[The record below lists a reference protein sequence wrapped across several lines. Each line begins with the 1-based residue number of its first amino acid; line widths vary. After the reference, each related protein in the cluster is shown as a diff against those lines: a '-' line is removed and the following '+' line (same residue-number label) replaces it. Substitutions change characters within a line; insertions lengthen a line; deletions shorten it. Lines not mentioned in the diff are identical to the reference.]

1 MAERVL
7 ANLEAKFTE
16 GNYYDILQ
24 SYKALYNRFSTQK
37 KYKETVTLLESGCNK
52 FLEYK
57 QWNCAADLAK
67 LLIECYKNF
76 KIQYSDESK
85 EPIIKIFK
93 NFKGEC
99 AGKISFMRDA
109 IEWSSKNGG
118 DSKGSEEFHTLLA
131 ITLSEEGDYIDA
143 QKHFI
148 FGNDYFSFCEMLK
161 NWTEDVDEEEKDLY
175 ITRAI
180 FGLLC
185 LKKLKQ
191 ASDLYNLFT
200 TKVIKGDPSPLLNF
214 DRFLLLTLERD
225 ALPLFNLLRQ
235 KYERSLKR
243 DPQFKKF
250 LDQIANIFYNVPIQ
264 SGGGL
269 GGMLSNLL
277 SGFGGGGMGMG
288 GGNSSGGG
296 LASMEVDGPTIED
309 EMD

>member
-1 MAERVL
+1 MDKVL
-7 ANLEAKFTE
+7 ENLEKRFTE

-37 KYKETVTLLESGCNK
+37 KYKDIVSLLESGCNK

-67 LLIECYKNF
+67 LLVETYKNF
-76 KIQYSDESK
+76 KTQYSDESK

-109 IEWSSKNGG
+109 IEWSSKNGS
-118 DSKGSEEFHTLLA
+118 DSKGSEEFHSLLA
-131 ITLSEEGDYIDA
+131 ISLSEEGDYIDA

-161 NWTEDVDEEEKDLY
+161 NWTEDVDDEEKDLY
-175 ITRAI
+175 ITRAV

-191 ASDLYNLFT
+191 ASDLFNLFT

-225 ALPLFNLLRQ
+225 ALPLFNLLKQ

-250 LDQIANIFYNVPIQ
+250 LDQIANVFYNVPIQ
-264 SGGGL
+264 SGSGGL

-277 SGFGGGGMGMG
+277 SGFGGGG
-288 GGNSSGGG
+288 GNSSSNSGFGG
-296 LASMEVDGPTIED
+296 MDVDGPSIDLD